1 MPLETRDSASA
12 ITGDNPWPGLAS
24 FTEDLRGF
32 FFGREKETE
41 ELVRLVRRN
50 TLTVLFGQSGLGKS
64 SLLQA
69 GAFPLLREADF
80 LPLYLRLDHDLAAP
94 ELADQIKAALVAA
107 FKAVGADA
115 PAPRADESLWEY
127 FHRKDIDIWSAKN
140 RLLTP
145 ILAFD
150 QFEEIFTLGRAN
162 EASRER
168 GRTFLTELADLVEN
182 RPPAAL
188 RAKFDAG
195 TLDPASYN
203 FDKPSCQVIVSLRE
217 DFLPDLEGLKNEMR
231 SILHN
236 RMRVKRLNGTQA
248 LEIVAKP
255 APHLLAEGVAERIVE
270 FVAGARGG
278 SVERLAELE
287 V

>member
-1 MPLETRDSASA
+1 MPLDTRDSASA

-80 LPLYLRLDHDLAAP
+80 LPLYLRLDHSVELPTADRQLPIASSVPDSIGNRQSAIGNS
-94 ELADQIKAALVAA
+94 LADQIKAALVAA

-168 GRTFLTELADLVEN
+168 GRTFLTE
-182 RPPAAL
+182 
-188 RAKFDAG
+188 
-195 TLDPASYN
+195 
-203 FDKPSCQVIVSLRE
+203 
-217 DFLPDLEGLKNEMR
+217 
-231 SILHN
+231 
-236 RMRVKRLNGTQA
+236 
-248 LEIVAKP
+248 
-255 APHLLAEGVAERIVE
+255 
-270 FVAGARGG
+270 
-278 SVERLAELE
+278 
-287 V
+287 